1 LARLQREAEAFGED
15 GDRLIAAFLRAN
27 PGWLAAHPELY
38 AVLEPP
44 RRLHGEAMADHMA
57 AMLEQA
63 RRHGTGAAAGRRAA
77 DDFMQLVL
85 DAALVLIRAPDPLWC
100 LQNDVAG
107 VLQVESVRLCAEAA
121 IGEAAA
127 LPAGTVEGLLGHR
140 LALVRDAAFDPT
152 LHGEAAP
159 LARREA
165 LVRVPWRAPAVLTLA
180 ARQADGL
187 DGAGTQA
194 LAFLGQVVGA
204 TLERA

>member
-1 LARLQREAEAFGED
+1 LQREAEAFGED

-27 PGWLAAHPELY
+27 PGWLAAHPDLY

-77 DDFMQLVL
+77 AGFMQLVQ
-85 DAALVLIRAPDPLWC
+85 DAAVALIRATDPLWC
-100 LQNDVAG
+100 LENDVPG
-107 VLQVESVRLCAEAA
+107 LLQVESVRLCAEAPV
-121 IGEAAA
+121 GDAAT
-127 LPAGTVEGLLGHR
+127 LPPGTVDALLGHR
-140 LALVRDAAFDPT
+140 VALVREAAFDPA
-152 LHGEAAP
+152 LHGAAAP

-165 LVRVPWRAPAVLTLA
+165 LVRVDLRAGPALLTLA
-180 ARQADGL
+180 AREADGL